1 MPQAKIP
8 HMSLNTEELLLV
20 YRDLHR
26 VFPDD
31 LHIAR
36 PLIRMLEDRGEVEH
50 ARELALLMARRML
63 AHGRAAHA
71 IGFLEM
77 CKRLR
82 HPDTQEIESLLNMA
96 RLAGAAPMDAEV
108 EGGRHFTL
116 IEQLSDAEALDF
128 LRQGRL
134 RPFSE
139 GEDIVRQGE
148 TSDSFYLVLEG
159 QVQVHLARADG
170 SDESL
175 GMLGPGHFFGEFAC
189 LYHLPR
195 TATVTAR
202 DHVLTLE
209 FSALAISQLLQRFPL
224 AGEYLMRTVQTR
236 MIHAMTHSH
245 PAFAELPEADRRW
258 MAEESR
264 VREFQAGERIPPC
277 KDHCCIL
284 LHGSA
289 RVHPAAGEAALELR
303 TGDMFGDLNRY
314 LRLPEGSE
322 VEAAEHVLL
331 CVMPGEV
338 FRAFMNAYAGFEQWV
353 ESHGRARHAEG
364 ALPLVD
370 WDD

>member
-1 MPQAKIP
+1 MP
-8 HMSLNTEELLLV
+8 LTDDELLLV

-36 PLIRMLEDRGEVEH
+36 PLIRMLEDRGEAEH
-50 ARELALLMARRML
+50 ARKLALTMARRML

-77 CKRLR
+77 CKRLK

-96 RLAGAAPMDAEV
+96 RLAGAAAEPEG

-148 TSDSFYLVLEG
+148 KSQLFYLIIEG
-159 QVQVHLARADG
+159 QVQVRLTREDG
-170 SDESL
+170 RDESL
-175 GMLGPGHFFGEFAC
+175 GLLGPGHFFGEFAC

-202 DHVLTLE
+202 DHALTLE
-209 FSALAISQLLQRFPL
+209 FSAEAITQLMQRFPL
-224 AGEYLMRTVQTR
+224 AGEYLMRTVRTR

-245 PAFAELPEADRRW
+245 PAFADMPEADRHW
-258 MAEESR
+258 MAEESG
-264 VREFQAGERIPPC
+264 VREFREGERIPPC
-277 KDHCCIL
+277 EDHACIL
-284 LHGSA
+284 LHGRA
-289 RVHPAAGEAALELR
+289 RVRLANKPDAGFEMKA
-303 TGDMFGDLNRY
+303 GDMFGDLHGD
-314 LRLPEGSE
+314 LRLPAGSE
-322 VEAAEHVLL
+322 VTAASHLLL
-331 CVMPGEV
+331 CTMPGEV

-353 ESHGRARHAEG
+353 ESHGRARHAAG
-364 ALPLVD
+364 SLPLVD